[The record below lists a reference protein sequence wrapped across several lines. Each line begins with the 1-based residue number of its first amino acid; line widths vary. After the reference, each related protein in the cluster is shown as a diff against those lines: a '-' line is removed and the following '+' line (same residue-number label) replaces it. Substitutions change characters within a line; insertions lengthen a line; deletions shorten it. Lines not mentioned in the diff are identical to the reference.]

1 MNWHRWLATLF
12 VAVALAGCAQGT
24 AGQAGAP
31 NTAHSPENS
40 PTTPE
45 HGRGNYE
52 KSSALRAA
60 RSWRW

>member
-45 HGRGNYE
+45 HGRGNLGGGGD
-52 KSSALRAA
+52 SM
-60 RSWRW
+60 